1 MPKNSK
7 DNLYKNEQIE
17 IKNKLL
23 QILNITQEKKSIT
36 LYEIDNDTNK
46 QNEILSLENDCEKYF
61 VSSTWTYFRNKR
73 DKIINE
79 RPYLLLLKNILSS
92 TKIDFNT
99 SRILIGEK
107 DNKKQTVKYIFTI

>member
-1 MPKNSK
+1 MPKDSK

-23 QILNITQEKKSIT
+23 QILKITQENKYIT
-36 LYEIDNDTNK
+36 LYEIDNDIET
-46 QNEILSLENDCEKYF
+46 QNAILSLESDCEKYF

-73 DKIINE
+73 DKIIND

-92 TKIDFNT
+92 TNVNFNT
-99 SRILIGEK
+99 ARILIGEK
-107 DNKKQTVKYIFTI
+107 ENKKQTVKYIF

>member
-1 MPKNSK
+1 MPKDSK

-23 QILNITQEKKSIT
+23 QILKITQENKYIT
-36 LYEIDNDTNK
+36 LYEIDNDIET
-46 QNEILSLENDCEKYF
+46 QNAILSLESDCEKYF

-73 DKIINE
+73 DKIIND

-92 TKIDFNT
+92 TNVNFNT
-99 SRILIGEK
+99 ARILIGEK
-107 DNKKQTVKYIFTI
+107 DNKKQTVKYIF